1 MAPANL
7 VAILILCRGRCGLSR
22 CISLYLVAI
31 AVTDFLVI
39 VNGCILNRIDRIYFR
54 NSALST
60 TPGCKL
66 TTLLIF
72 ATRDCS
78 VWLTVAFTFD
88 RFVVIGLHSLKT
100 RYCTEKSA
108 LLVIGMVC
116 SLSCIQNAPFYI
128 IFKPLYYV
136 DGVPWFC
143 VIKSFYYTVSA
154 WQAFNSLDH
163 ILTPIL
169 PFLLILLLN
178 TLTVRIILVAS
189 RARRRLRSSENHGDT
204 EMANRRRSIVLL
216 FAISLS
222 FLLLWVTHVIQFL
235 YVRITGVGYF
245 NSLDFNDP
253 QYILQE
259 TTNMLQI
266 LSSCNNIFIYAV
278 TQNKFREEL
287 KQVLIYP
294 FTIFIAVL
302 NRKPQ

>member
-1 MAPANL
+1 NL

-39 VNGCILNRIDRIYFR
+39 ANGCILNRIGRIYFR
-54 NSALST
+54 NSVLST
-60 TPGCKL
+60 TQGCKL
-66 TTLLIF
+66 TTMLIF
-72 ATRDCS
+72 ANRDCS

-88 RFVVIGLHSLKT
+88 RFVAICLRSLKT

-116 SLSCIQNAPFYI
+116 SLSFAKNAPFYI
-128 IFKPLYYV
+128 ILKPLYFV

-143 VIKSFYYTVSA
+143 IIKSFYYTVSA
-154 WQAFNSLDH
+154 WQAFDSLDH
-163 ILTPIL
+163 ILTPFL

-189 RARRRLRSSENHGDT
+189 RARRRLRSSENHGDP

-216 FAISLS
+216 FTISVS
-222 FLLLWVTHVIQFL
+222 FLLLWVNYVIQFL
-235 YVRITGVGYF
+235 YVRITGMGYF

-259 TTNMLQI
+259 TNNMLQI
-266 LSSCNNIFIYAV
+266 ISSCNNVFIYVV

-294 FTIFIAVL
+294 FAILIAVL
-302 NRKPQ
+302 NRKPL